1 MYELIRDTV
10 DRSGAYYPEETETIG
25 IYSDLTSVENAV
37 AKNYNESY
45 HDDLEDE
52 AEDYDEVDA
61 EFQFHYDNVWI
72 FIDSEWVTIYHV
84 EITSEGA

>member
-10 DRSGAYYPEETETIG
+10 DRAGAYYPEETETIG
-25 IYSDLTSVENAV
+25 FYSDLTSVENAV
-37 AKNYNESY
+37 AKNY
-45 HDDLEDE
+45 

-61 EFQFHYDNVWI
+61 ELQFHYDNVWI
-72 FIDSEWVTIYHV
+72 FIDPEWITIYHA